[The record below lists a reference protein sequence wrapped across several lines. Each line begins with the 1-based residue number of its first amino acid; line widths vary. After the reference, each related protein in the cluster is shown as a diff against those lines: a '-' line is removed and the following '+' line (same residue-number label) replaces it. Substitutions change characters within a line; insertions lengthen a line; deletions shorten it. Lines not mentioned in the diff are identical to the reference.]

1 MESQRG
7 TTMIEQSFDCYSAG
21 FQDSLDELPDCFT
34 ITDPYISGNPI
45 VYASSG
51 FLEMFGYSKYEVIGR
66 NGRIFQG
73 PKTNRRSVL
82 EVREAIRE
90 ERDIQISLLN
100 YRKDGTP
107 FWMLFH
113 MCPVFDE
120 KDGRVIHFL
129 GVQVPILRRPKPS
142 GAGLNLCQ
150 DGAGCRESVLR
161 CYRREVH
168 SMSVERALS
177 LASGS
182 GLDFTGV
189 DVDGPCDASDLE
201 KRKSTAVID
210 NILTVLVHDGES
222 TGRLVHGK
230 RRSQPGTGQL
240 GASLNISLGRIKQS
254 FVLTDANLPDMPI
267 VFASD
272 NFLKLTGFS
281 RNELL
286 GYNCR
291 SFSGMDTDSSSQ
303 FRIKECIQNEQPC
316 TLRMLNYRK
325 DGTSFWLHISP
336 VRNASG
342 KVAYFVAVE
351 GEDNNETKENQ
362 GLRQR
367 GVVAAVKVAVRGLSM
382 SVRTC

>member
-7 TTMIEQSFDCYSAG
+7 SVIEQSFDCYSAG
-21 FQDSLDELPDCFT
+21 FQECLDQLPDCFT

-45 VYASSG
+45 VYASRG

-120 KDGRVIHFL
+120 KDERVIHFL
-129 GVQVPILRRPKPS
+129 GVQVPILIRPKTS
-142 GAGLNLCQ
+142 RVGLNLCQ

-161 CYRREVH
+161 CYRREVY
-168 SMSVERALS
+168 SMSVERELS
-177 LASGS
+177 LGSGS
-182 GLDFTGV
+182 GLDF
-189 DVDGPCDASDLE
+189 A
-201 KRKSTAVID
+201 
-210 NILTVLVHDGES
+210 
-222 TGRLVHGK
+222 GRLVHGK
-230 RRSQPGTGQL
+230 RRSQPGTGLL
-240 GASLNISLGRIKQS
+240 GASLNISLGRIKRS

-272 NFLKLTGFS
+272 AFLKLTGFS
-281 RNELL
+281 KDEVL

-291 SFSGMDTDSSSQ
+291 SSSVTDTDSKSQ
-303 FRIKECIQNEQPC
+303 FGIKECIQDEQPS

-351 GEDNNETKENQ
+351 GEDNSETKENQ
-362 GLRQR
+362 GLRQH
-367 GVVAAVKVAVRGLSM
+367 GVIAAVKVAVRGLSM
-382 SVRTC
+382 GVRTC

>member
-222 TGRLVHGK
+222 TGRPVHGK

-316 TLRMLNYRK
+316 TLRMLNYR
-325 DGTSFWLHISP
+325 
-336 VRNASG
+336 RNLILASH
-342 KVAYFVAVE
+342 F
-351 GEDNNETKENQ
+351 
-362 GLRQR
+362 
-367 GVVAAVKVAVRGLSM
+367 
-382 SVRTC
+382 TCPECFRKGCILCRC